1 MAIDGHQGETVKLHH
16 QIFIAMLAGA
26 LAGSFTAESSTLFG
40 LPVLSGYDLVGTL
53 FINALKMVVIPLI
66 VTAIINGM
74 VGVGDGQNLGR
85 MGLKTVALYMTTTLV
100 AVLIGLTVVNLFS
113 PGIINDQPAREL
125 LGLATETEDALA
137 KIEGRGAGDFTDI
150 LRQMLPP
157 NLIAAAANGQ
167 MLGLIVFSL
176 LFGFFLRTER
186 SPSGQSLRNIID
198 GIYQVVI
205 KITMLVI
212 RFTPL
217 GVFALIAAT
226 VTRTGMD
233 AIEPLAWFFLT
244 VLVALGLHAFVFMPI
259 LIALAT
265 KRSPLRHIQAMI
277 PALLTAFSSA
287 SSAATLPLTMECVQ
301 KRSGVSTRTS
311 SFVLPLGATVNMDGT
326 ALYECVAAMFIAQA
340 YGLDLSLTTQFMI
353 VITALLT
360 SIGVASIPAA
370 SLVAI
375 TVILGAI
382 GLPAEAIGLILVTD
396 RVLDMCRTAV
406 NVWGDSV
413 VTVVLARSEGEEQ
426 VLSLPVSEME
436 TVTTTAGQADR
447 DATASEQS

>member
-1 MAIDGHQGETVKLHH
+1 MKLHH
-16 QIFIAMLAGA
+16 QIFLAMIAGA
-26 LAGSFTAESSTLFG
+26 TIGAFTGEGSTLFG
-40 LPVLSGYDLVGTL
+40 VSVLAGYDLVGSL
-53 FINALKMVVIPLI
+53 FINALKMLVVPLI
-66 VTAIINGM
+66 VTAIISGM
-74 VGVGDGQNLGR
+74 VGVGGGDNLGR
-85 MGLKTVALYMTTTLV
+85 MGIKTVILYMATSLV
-100 AVLIGLTVVNLFS
+100 AILIGLAVVNLFT
-113 PGIINDQPAREL
+113 PGIIDGAPAREL
-125 LGLATETEDALA
+125 LGLSSETDNVLA
-137 KIEGRGAGDFTDI
+137 KIEGRGAGDFTEI

-167 MLGLIVFSL
+167 MLGLIVFAL
-176 LFGFFLRTER
+176 LFGFYLRVEK
-186 SPSGQSLRNIID
+186 SPGGDAVRNMID
-198 GIYQVVI
+198 GIYQVMI
-205 KITMLVI
+205 QITLLII

-233 AIEPLAWFFLT
+233 AIEPLAWFFMT
-244 VLVALGLHAFVFMPI
+244 VVIALFLHAFVFMPLMI
-259 LIALAT
+259 LLMA
-265 KRSPLRHIQAMI
+265 KRSPVRHIQAMM

-301 KRSGVSTRTS
+301 DRAGVSRKTS

-326 ALYECVAAMFIAQA
+326 ALYECVAAIFIAQA
-340 YGLDLSLTTQFMI
+340 YGMDLSFGMQFMI

-396 RVLDMCRTAV
+396 RILDMCRTAV
-406 NVWGDSV
+406 NIWGDSV
-413 VTVVLARSEGEEQ
+413 VTVILAKSEGEEQ
-426 VLSLPVSEME
+426 VLALPVSEME
-436 TVTTTAGQADR
+436 ARAAEAAREHHQAVN
-447 DATASEQS
+447 